1 MILKETILSAFNK
14 RGTLLKWLKK
24 VEKLLNESTLIEIT
38 VEKIN
43 STEAVIKLF
52 FEDNTTIQSDPFNI
66 DNLISNLSLFTEDV
80 ELTAGN
86 NVGITITG
94 NSKVNQS
101 NVRAVMR
108 IPIIGSD
115 TVVID
120 VSEDEEHFEIRLDA
134 DIAQKIERSLV
145 TPINR
150 PQSTELV
157 AVDNTGAQVMLEVGA
172 GLTIDNGVLK
182 FADVYD
188 GTVIIEKAESV
199 LGLRRFKDTYTPF
212 ADVEDGTDE
221 AFYNENH
228 FDITPIE
235 NSDIVYGM
243 SPIVNLISE
252 EYGPIPAIILDY
264 YNSSSDTRSIT
275 GLPLLAIGGDLTF
288 FGDVNVLST
297 SNTSVYEWLLA
308 NTEGVSV

>member
-1 MILKETILSAFNK
+1 MILKETILSLFNE

-24 VEKLLNESTLIEIT
+24 VEKLLRESTVLEIT

-52 FEDNTTIQSDPFNI
+52 FEDNSTIQSDPFNI

-120 VSEDEEHFEIRLDA
+120 VTEDGEHFEIHLDA

-145 TPINR
+145 TPLNT
-150 PQSTELV
+150 PQATEIV

-188 GTVIIEKAESV
+188 GTVIIEK
-199 LGLRRFKDTYTPF
+199 G
-212 ADVEDGTDE
+212 
-221 AFYNENH
+221 
-228 FDITPIE
+228 
-235 NSDIVYGM
+235 
-243 SPIVNLISE
+243 
-252 EYGPIPAIILDY
+252 
-264 YNSSSDTRSIT
+264 
-275 GLPLLAIGGDLTF
+275 
-288 FGDVNVLST
+288 
-297 SNTSVYEWLLA
+297 
-308 NTEGVSV
+308 

>member
-1 MILKETILSAFNK
+1 MILKETILSLFNE

-24 VEKLLNESTLIEIT
+24 VEKLLRESTLLEIT

-52 FEDNTTIQSDPFNI
+52 FEDNSTIQSDPFNI
-66 DNLISNLSLFTEDV
+66 DILISNLSLFTEDV

-145 TPINR
+145 TPLNR
-150 PQSTELV
+150 PQSTEIV
-157 AVDNTGAQVMLEVGA
+157 AVDNTGAQVMLGVGA
-172 GLTIDNGVLK
+172 GLTIENSVLK

-188 GTVIIEKAESV
+188 GTVIIEKA
-199 LGLRRFKDTYTPF
+199 
-212 ADVEDGTDE
+212 
-221 AFYNENH
+221 
-228 FDITPIE
+228 
-235 NSDIVYGM
+235 
-243 SPIVNLISE
+243 
-252 EYGPIPAIILDY
+252 
-264 YNSSSDTRSIT
+264 
-275 GLPLLAIGGDLTF
+275 
-288 FGDVNVLST
+288 
-297 SNTSVYEWLLA
+297 
-308 NTEGVSV
+308 VSV

>member
-120 VSEDEEHFEIRLDA
+120 VAEDEEHFEIRLDA

-145 TPINR
+145 TPLDT
-150 PQSTELV
+150 PQATEIV

-172 GLTIDNGVLK
+172 GLSVDNGVLK

-188 GTVIIEKAESV
+188 GTVIIEKA
-199 LGLRRFKDTYTPF
+199 
-212 ADVEDGTDE
+212 
-221 AFYNENH
+221 
-228 FDITPIE
+228 
-235 NSDIVYGM
+235 
-243 SPIVNLISE
+243 
-252 EYGPIPAIILDY
+252 
-264 YNSSSDTRSIT
+264 
-275 GLPLLAIGGDLTF
+275 
-288 FGDVNVLST
+288 
-297 SNTSVYEWLLA
+297 
-308 NTEGVSV
+308 VSV

>member
-1 MILKETILSAFNK
+1 MILKETILSLFNE

-24 VEKLLNESTLIEIT
+24 VEKLLRESTLLEIT

-120 VSEDEEHFEIRLDA
+120 VAEDEQHFEIRLDA

-145 TPINR
+145 TPLNT
-150 PQSTELV
+150 PQATEIV
-157 AVDNTGAQVMLEVGA
+157 AVDNKGAQVMLGVGA
-172 GLTIDNGVLK
+172 GLTIENGVLK
-182 FADVYD
+182 FANVYD
-188 GTVIIEKAESV
+188 GTVIIEKAESE
-199 LGLRRFKDTYTPF
+199 
-212 ADVEDGTDE
+212 AD
-221 AFYNENH
+221 
-228 FDITPIE
+228 
-235 NSDIVYGM
+235 
-243 SPIVNLISE
+243 
-252 EYGPIPAIILDY
+252 
-264 YNSSSDTRSIT
+264 
-275 GLPLLAIGGDLTF
+275 
-288 FGDVNVLST
+288 
-297 SNTSVYEWLLA
+297 
-308 NTEGVSV
+308 TEGVSV

>member
-14 RGTLLKWLKK
+14 RGTLLIWLKK
-24 VEKLLNESTLIEIT
+24 VEKLLRESTLLEIT

-66 DNLISNLSLFTEDV
+66 DSLISNLSLFTEDV

-120 VSEDEEHFEIRLDA
+120 VAEDGEHFEIRLDA

-145 TPINR
+145 TPLNT
-150 PQSTELV
+150 PQATEIV
-157 AVDNTGAQVMLEVGA
+157 AVDNTGAQVMLGVGS
-172 GLTIDNGVLK
+172 GLSISNGVLNAVGGGGGGGANILDMMYYHMVESTTNIINK
-182 FADVYD
+182 F
-188 GTVIIEKAESV
+188 TVVNIDPTPITSV
-199 LGLRRFKDTYTPF
+199 QMLSNLPLGLFSCVKDFLDQTVVNISDKSYGTYAAYAVYVINGSTG
-212 ADVEDGTDE
+212 VLEDTTNGG
-221 AFYNENH
+221 
-228 FDITPIE
+228 IPIE
-235 NSDIVYGM
+235 EEFTDTVYK
-243 SPIVNLISE
+243 LSE
-252 EYGPIPAIILDY
+252 LG
-264 YNSSSDTRSIT
+264 
-275 GLPLLAIGGDLTF
+275 
-288 FGDVNVLST
+288 
-297 SNTSVYEWLLA
+297 
-308 NTEGVSV
+308 

>member
-52 FEDNTTIQSDPFNI
+52 FEDNSTIQSDPFNI

-120 VSEDEEHFEIRLDA
+120 VAEDEEHFEIHLDA

-145 TPINR
+145 KPINR
-150 PQSTELV
+150 PQATEIV
-157 AVDNTGAQVMLEVGA
+157 AVDNKGAQVMLGVGS
-172 GLTIDNGVLK
+172 GLSISNGVLN
-182 FADVYD
+182 
-188 GTVIIEKAESV
+188 AEGGGGGGGANILDMMYCHMVNSTTNIFHNFIVMNIDPKPITSVTMLSNLPLGLFSSV
-199 LGLRRFKDTYTPF
+199 LDDSGHAIVNIGSKSYGTYAAYAVYMINSDTGVLEDISRGGITLEEKFKDT
-212 ADVEDGTDE
+212 V
-221 AFYNENH
+221 H
-228 FDITPIE
+228 K
-235 NSDIVYGM
+235 
-243 SPIVNLISE
+243 LSE
-252 EYGPIPAIILDY
+252 LG
-264 YNSSSDTRSIT
+264 
-275 GLPLLAIGGDLTF
+275 
-288 FGDVNVLST
+288 
-297 SNTSVYEWLLA
+297 
-308 NTEGVSV
+308 

>member
-1 MILKETILSAFNK
+1 MILKETILSAFNE

-24 VEKLLNESTLIEIT
+24 VEKLLRESTLLEIT

-52 FEDNTTIQSDPFNI
+52 FEDNTTIQSDPFAI

-80 ELTAGN
+80 ELTAG

-120 VSEDEEHFEIRLDA
+120 VAEDEEHFEIHLDA

-150 PQSTELV
+150 PQATEIV

-188 GTVIIEKAESV
+188 GTVVIEKA
-199 LGLRRFKDTYTPF
+199 
-212 ADVEDGTDE
+212 
-221 AFYNENH
+221 
-228 FDITPIE
+228 
-235 NSDIVYGM
+235 
-243 SPIVNLISE
+243 
-252 EYGPIPAIILDY
+252 
-264 YNSSSDTRSIT
+264 
-275 GLPLLAIGGDLTF
+275 
-288 FGDVNVLST
+288 
-297 SNTSVYEWLLA
+297 
-308 NTEGVSV
+308 VSV